1 MDELIAPP
9 KPGSRRVE
17 FYGNKFSVNKAL
29 GAMQYRTDLNYNRL
43 SRNTLCYPPPLEK
56 TVACRSLPVPFDPT
70 TNDVDTMLV
79 IADDMGNS
87 GGTERQP
94 QISRRSIEILPE
106 AVNDRP
112 RIHAPMQAIA
122 VEDWAFSFVNPD
134 QVGFAGLALPEPV
147 YYKEFVDQQCFYMQ
161 RDDGTRPPVDVNGLD
176 QECGCTRQCAVPVHN
191 QFSMTSCACNND
203 DCTLTCDTL
212 QGTRLKALLG
222 DRIKSI
228 RGRQGPAIYLSDPDY
243 LDFGFEFLPVEV
255 NISVQHGR
263 VMLNEAFL
271 SQKDILG
278 VRIVPRYYAGLSN
291 PLASST
297 RGLYHERTSGNTDC
311 DLCVGGWHWVDGR
324 MLCCDG
330 VEKSLWRAGV
340 CRACPYWGTGD
351 KFISITGTLA
361 DVNLALS
368 NVTYINDRDF
378 NTRYGLK
385 EALLIEV
392 SDEGALGN
400 QAPTPDSSPLR
411 SLWEIELEVESV
423 NDPPVISRLEA
434 VLKDSVADDEKV
446 TDIYVLEERPLNASL
461 HYVEVDEDQFH
472 TFNHTLLWVSDVD
485 ASEAETITTLFRCV
499 VCCGWVG
506 GRADEYYFSLCISSS
521 ITKQSHHHNHTC
533 TRTGP
538 KPSRMTS
545 GSTTA

>member
-1 MDELIAPP
+1 MHRYSQRGRQTDRQTVHRPRDRQTYIQVVDELIAPP

-43 SRNTLCYPPPLEK
+43 SRNKLCYPPPLEK
-56 TVACRSLPVPFDPT
+56 TAACRSLPVPFDPT

-134 QVGFAGLALPEPV
+134 KVGFAGLALPEPV
-147 YYKEFVDQQCFYMQ
+147 YYKEFVDQQCFFMQ

-255 NISVQHGR
+255 N
-263 VMLNEAFL
+263 M
-271 SQKDILG
+271 
-278 VRIVPRYYAGLSN
+278 
-291 PLASST
+291 
-297 RGLYHERTSGNTDC
+297 
-311 DLCVGGWHWVDGR
+311 
-324 MLCCDG
+324 
-330 VEKSLWRAGV
+330 
-340 CRACPYWGTGD
+340 
-351 KFISITGTLA
+351 
-361 DVNLALS
+361 
-368 NVTYINDRDF
+368 
-378 NTRYGLK
+378 RYGLE

-400 QAPTPDSSPLR
+400 QAPTPDNSPLR

-434 VLKDSVADDEKV
+434 AQDEAPAGARLGQSTLLPRMSVH
-446 TDIYVLEERPLNASL
+446 TASL
-461 HYVEVDEDQFH
+461 GLSVWNEEILMQTSYLATHSAAQQAAGDGQKQFEEE
-472 TFNHTLLWVSDVD
+472 TM
-485 ASEAETITTLFRCV
+485 EAMEKML
-499 VCCGWVG
+499 
-506 GRADEYYFSLCISSS
+506 D
-521 ITKQSHHHNHTC
+521 
-533 TRTGP
+533 
-538 KPSRMTS
+538 
-545 GSTTA
+545 